1 HAVVGDAEAARHYAV
16 QAKEGYARLGAV
28 WAVRRA
34 DARLRS
40 SGVRIGPRG
49 PRRRGATCGGWSSLS
64 PAELTIARL
73 VARGRSNPDIAT
85 ELMLS
90 RRTVQSHVS
99 SILAKLHARTRVEIA
114 REAQQHP

>member
-1 HAVVGDAEAARHYAV
+1 LHAAQAR
-16 QAKEGYARLGAV
+16 EGYARLGAV

-40 SGVRIGPRG
+40 SGVRLGPRG
-49 PRRRGATCGGWSSLS
+49 PRRNAKCGGWSALS
-64 PAELTIARL
+64 PTELTIARL
-73 VARGRSNPDIAT
+73 VAQGRSNPDIAN

>member
-1 HAVVGDAEAARHYAV
+1 GDAASARIHAAS
-16 QAKEGYARLGAV
+16 AKEGYGRLGAV
-28 WAVRRA
+28 WAVRRT

-40 SGVRIGPRG
+40 YGVRLGPRG
-49 PRRRGATCGGWSSLS
+49 PRRSSGCGGWSALS
-64 PAELTIARL
+64 PTEGTIARL
-73 VARGRSNPDIAT
+73 VAQGRSHPELAS

-114 REAQQHP
+114 REAQRHL